1 MAGSEAMSLGGAIRK
16 RRRELGLTQAEV
28 ADLGAVSVKF
38 VIDLERGKSS
48 VRLDKVT
55 DVLRV
60 LGLDLRVEVRR

>member
-1 MAGSEAMSLGGAIRK
+1 MPKPDADTLGEAV
-16 RRRELGLTQAEV
+16 RRRRRDIGLTQAEV
-28 ADLGAVSVKF
+28 ADLGDVSVKF

-55 DVLRV
+55 DVLAV

>member
-1 MAGSEAMSLGGAIRK
+1 MTASEATGLGGAIRK
-16 RRRELGLTQAEV
+16 RRRDVGLTQAEV

-38 VIDLERGKSS
+38 VIDLEQGKPS

-55 DVLRV
+55 DVLDV